1 MNFIIYLLSLFDR
14 YNQKKILNYFKS
26 KNLHYGI
33 FFDVGA
39 HKGETLKL
47 FSNNFNIRE
56 FYCFEPSPINF
67 EYLKKKNLKKKKI
80 IKIFNFGLGDKDS
93 VLTFNQLE
101 ESSSSTL
108 VDINKDSNYYKKKQ
122 KILNFFNLNK
132 DKSKKINVNIHC
144 LSEFMKKESINK
156 IDILKIDTEG
166 YEYKVIKGAKEKIKN
181 IQYIYFEHHFDDML
195 KKDYSF
201 SDIHS
206 YLTKNGFKKELKI
219 KMCFRKTFEYIY
231 QNTKL

>member
-26 KNLHYGI
+26 KNLQYGI

-67 EYLKKKNLKKKKI
+67 EYLKKKNFKNIKN
-80 IKIFNFGLGDKDS
+80 IKIFNFGLGDKES
-93 VLTFNQLE
+93 VLAFNQLE

-108 VDINKDSNYYKKKQ
+108 VDINQDSNYYKKKQ
-122 KILNFFNLNK
+122 KILNFFNLNR
-132 DKSKKINVNIHC
+132 DKRKKINVNMHC
-144 LSEFMKKESINK
+144 LSEFMKKESIDK

-201 SDIHS
+201 SDIHR
-206 YLTKNGFKKELKI
+206 YLTKNGFKKEFKI

-231 QNTKL
+231 LNTKL

>member
-1 MNFIIYLLSLFDR
+1 MNLIIYLLSLFDR

-26 KNLHYGI
+26 KNLQYSI

-67 EYLKKKNLKKKKI
+67 EYLKKKNLRNNKN
-80 IKIFNFGLGDKDS
+80 IKIFNFGLGDKES
-93 VLTFNQLE
+93 VLAFNQLE

-108 VDINKDSNYYKKKQ
+108 VDINQDSNYYKKKQ
-122 KILNFFNLNK
+122 KILNFLNLNR
-132 DKSKKINVNIHC
+132 DKRKKINVNMHC
-144 LSEFMKKESINK
+144 LSEFMKKESIDK

-166 YEYKVIKGAKEKIKN
+166 YEYKVIKGAKENIKN
-181 IQYIYFEHHFDDML
+181 IQYIYFEHHFDNML
-195 KKDYSF
+195 KKGYSF
-201 SDIHS
+201 SDIHR
-206 YLTKNGFKKELKI
+206 YLTKNGFKKEFKI

-231 QNTKL
+231 LNTKL

>member
-26 KNLHYGI
+26 KNLQYGI

-67 EYLKKKNLKKKKI
+67 EYLKKKNLRNKKN
-80 IKIFNFGLGDKDS
+80 IKIFNFGLGDKES
-93 VLTFNQLE
+93 VLAFNQLE

-108 VDINKDSNYYKKKQ
+108 VDINQDSNYYKKKQ
-122 KILNFFNLNK
+122 KILNFLNLNR
-132 DKSKKINVNIHC
+132 DKRKKINVNMHC
-144 LSEFMKKESINK
+144 LSEFMKKESIDK

-166 YEYKVIKGAKEKIKN
+166 YEYKVIKGAKENIKN
-181 IQYIYFEHHFDDML
+181 IQYIYFEHHFDNML
-195 KKDYSF
+195 KKGYSF
-201 SDIHS
+201 SDIHR
-206 YLTKNGFKKELKI
+206 YLTKNGFKKEFKI

-231 QNTKL
+231 LNTKL

>member
-26 KNLHYGI
+26 KNVQYNI

-67 EYLKKKNLKKKKI
+67 EYLKKKNFKNKKN
-80 IKIFNFGLGDKDS
+80 IKIFNFGLGDKKS
-93 VLTFNQLE
+93 VLAFNQLE

-108 VDINKDSNYYKKKQ
+108 VDINQDSNYYKKKL
-122 KILNFFNLNK
+122 KILNFFSLNR
-132 DKSKKINVNIHC
+132 DKRKKINVNMRC
-144 LSEFMKKESINK
+144 LSEFMKKESIDK

-181 IQYIYFEHHFDDML
+181 IHYIYFEHHFDDML
-195 KKDYSF
+195 KKGYSF
-201 SDIHS
+201 SDIHR

-231 QNTKL
+231 QNKEL